1 MRPSVV
7 PLLQVELQVAE
18 RREADDLLSFQKK
31 TQDLDVSASHNLI
44 WRSYEE
50 LLFFFLRKIH
60 GVVC

>member
-31 TQDLDVSASHNLI
+31 TQDLDGTASHNLI

-50 LLFFFLRKIH
+50 VPFF
-60 GVVC
+60 